1 MSNSST
7 REKVAFTL
15 CISFAFLLLIS
26 GIYDFWIIEFNAQ
39 DLLMS
44 IGAFLLLL
52 SLALI
57 PKIFF
62 LPFTDIFKSKE
73 TPSIGIPKVQQ
84 CIMFSGALLC
94 AFGFALRL
102 FF

>member
-15 CISFAFLLLIS
+15 CVSFAFLLLIS
-26 GIYDFWIIEFNAQ
+26 GIYDFWIIEFKAQ

-62 LPFTDIFKSKE
+62 LPFADILNQKKH
-73 TPSIGIPKVQQ
+73 Q
-84 CIMFSGALLC
+84 L
-94 AFGFALRL
+94 
-102 FF
+102 